1 MKLRSKL
8 VNVYFNFLQS
18 MSMPRNRAVFCILVT
33 FPCRDNEGGD
43 SSLLQ
48 ATTLSSKHFEDISSI
63 DILFI
68 FLESNAAFP
77 WVQKD
82 GQLLNRKGFCLVHSM
97 VLKYPLL
104 KDIHATS
111 ESSLRCWELH
121 HTGSLILFELGHL
134 HLYGKYPSRG

>member
-1 MKLRSKL
+1 MFILIFCRACL
-8 VNVYFNFLQS
+8 CLEIRQYFAFWSLFFAEIMRVGTLHYCRQLLWAPS
-18 MSMPRNRAVFCILVT
+18 TLKILAPLI
-33 FPCRDNEGGD
+33 F
-43 SSLLQ
+43 SS
-48 ATTLSSKHFEDISSI
+48 F
-63 DILFI
+63 

-121 HTGSLILFELGHL
+121 HTGSLILFELRHL
-134 HLYGKYPSRG
+134 HLYGKYPSRD